1 MADDTL
7 NWLKKLGLTPAS
19 LFAGV
24 AVAAAWYATLAPIPG
39 EINQLNQAVQVLA
52 TKVEVHTVLIAQ
64 MNEIKTELTGMRKE
78 LSTIEG
84 RLSHAKN
91 YANP

>member
-7 NWLKKLGLTPAS
+7 HWLNRLGLTPAS
-19 LFAGV
+19 LVAGI

-39 EINQLNQAVQVLA
+39 EISQLNQAVQTLA
-52 TKVEVHTVLIAQ
+52 TKVEVHSVLINQ
-64 MNEIKTELTGMRKE
+64 MAEIKTELTGMRKE

-84 RLSHAKN
+84 RLSHSKD
-91 YANP
+91 YAAP

>member
-7 NWLKKLGLTPAS
+7 NWLRKLGLTPAS
-19 LFAGV
+19 LVAGI

-39 EINQLNQAVQVLA
+39 EINQLNLAVQTLA
-52 TKVEVHTVLIAQ
+52 TKVEVHSVL
-64 MNEIKTELTGMRKE
+64 MRKE

-84 RLSHAKN
+84 RLSHSKD
-91 YANP
+91 YAAP

>member
-19 LFAGV
+19 LVAGI

-39 EINQLNQAVQVLA
+39 EISQLNAAVQTLA
-52 TKVEVHTVLIAQ
+52 TKVEVHSVLIAQ
-64 MNEIKTELTGMRKE
+64 MNEIKVEMAGMRKE

-84 RLSHAKN
+84 RLSKS

>member
-7 NWLKKLGLTPAS
+7 NWLKRLGLTPAS
-19 LFAGV
+19 LVAGI

-39 EINQLNQAVQVLA
+39 EIKQLKEAVQEVA
-52 TKVEVHTVLIAQ
+52 IKVEVHTVLISQ
-64 MNEIKTELTGMRKE
+64 MGEIKTELNAMRKE

-84 RLSHAKN
+84 RLAHSKN
-91 YANP
+91 YADP

>member
-1 MADDTL
+1 MPDDTL
-7 NWLKKLGLTPAS
+7 NWLKKVGLTPAS

-39 EINQLNQAVQVLA
+39 EIKQLNEAVQSLA
-52 TKVEVHTVLIAQ
+52 TKVEVHSVLIAQ
-64 MNEIKTELTGMRKE
+64 MNEVKSEIKGMRSE

-84 RLSHAKN
+84 RLAHSKN